1 MKLVLDSEVLA
12 GILDFEEIYDL
23 SKMGY
28 GVSTPEPRTNMVEIP
43 GRNGLLDLTGS
54 LGPVTYG
61 QRSVWFAAMMV
72 DTPRRLTQRYSE
84 ILNKYHGQRCKL
96 VLDDEPDY
104 YYDGRCAVSRE
115 YIDNGAQ
122 AIRIDLDADPLK
134 YPVYASDE
142 DWLWDPFN
150 FETGVIRNY
159 SNIVI
164 SGTRTVGIIG
174 YEQPESPKF
183 YVTLNSGQSSMRM
196 VFAGNTYYLHNGMN
210 SFPQIVISSQDVH
223 TDINQFTFTGYGKV
237 SVDMRGGIL

>member
-1 MKLVLDSEVLA
+1 MLI
-12 GILDFEEIYDL
+12 ILETEIFGDIPSFEEQYGLKQI
-23 SKMGY
+23 GY
-28 GVSTPEPRTNMVEIP
+28 GASTPEPRTNTVEVP
-43 GRNGLLDLTGS
+43 GRNGLLDLTGAM
-54 LGPVTYG
+54 GPVTYNN
-61 QRSVWFAAMMV
+61 REVWGCFREYG
-72 DTPRRLTQRYSE
+72 DTSAHMIKYSN
-84 ILNKYHGQRCKL
+84 ILNKYHGQRVKV
-96 VLDDEPDY
+96 VLDAEPDY
-104 YYDGRCAVSRE
+104 YYDGRCTVSTDYTNKKARL
-115 YIDNGAQ
+115 IN
-122 AIRIDLDADPLK
+122 LSVDADPFK

-164 SGTRTVGIIG
+164 SGTRSVGIIG

-196 VFAGNTYYLHNGMN
+196 VFDGNTYYLHNGMN

>member
-12 GILDFEEIYDL
+12 GAADFEESYNL

-43 GRNGLLDLTGS
+43 GRNGLLDLTGN

-72 DTPRRLTQRYSE
+72 DTPRRLTQRYSA

-122 AIRIDLDADPLK
+122 AIRFDLDADPLK

-159 SNIVI
+159 SNITI
-164 SGTRTVGIIG
+164 NGTTTVGVIA

-183 YVTLNSGQSSMRM
+183 YVTLNQGQTSIKM
-196 VFAGNTYYLHNGMN
+196 VFGEDTYYLHAGMN

-223 TDINQFTFTGYGKV
+223 ADINQFTFTGYGKI
-237 SVDMRGGIL
+237 SIDMKGGIL